1 MDLYALMVVRTNS
14 CKTRL
19 ERFKFDDIF
28 RNFYGKD
35 SSLEIRITFDILGDK
50 EILPISVL
58 NILYAQMF
66 TPQISEAEAE
76 EEDVSELCSVAA
88 CILAKKNSML
98 STILGTDKLA
108 EPCQSLAEGRFFSF
122 LLPDAI

>member
-76 EEDVSELCSVAA
+76 EEDTRFCKVDHDLV
-88 CILAKKNSML
+88 NS
-98 STILGTDKLA
+98 SN
-108 EPCQSLAEGRFFSF
+108 
-122 LLPDAI
+122 